1 MVNRKE
7 YNPSFA
13 VVYLDNQTI
22 TFLESN
28 FDITLID
35 TFVTKLHKVFPD
47 ILIHINISNTIKSMF
62 AGTKYLKSF
71 VFHESKLSEIDFFKE
86 IGTLLPSSIFNDPE
100 WDEVCFLY
108 FTGISPLLN
117 TQLTEKVWNRH
128 KNFFSQYSYSE
139 NIPPGLIPTVITRE
153 FLSSLPDQI
162 STDIH
167 SFFLKNINQYD
178 VDIFFQSPDLRQL
191 RLDFRYHSVRSSI
204 LVKGLLAL
212 ADEIPYEDLHSTL
225 KQNPGLFRSSPSYL
239 EWEIYKGC
247 ELSCVFCP
255 REFID
260 KSNDGSF
267 ASLTSVKSIVSKFQN
282 ELTSPIT
289 ISLSGNGE
297 PLLHPEFISVVKEI
311 LTLTQLKELVI
322 ETALYKNLDLLVSLI
337 QTLDS
342 TQKEKLCII
351 ANVTTLKEETYQS
364 LYGKK
369 GLQSVLEAI
378 DTLSKILPKNSLY
391 VQMIKM
397 KEVEDEIDPYFT
409 SFEKKGIN
417 IILQKYNRFANQLPE
432 RRVSDLTPI
441 HRDFCWHL
449 TRDLY
454 VSVSGDVSICKQNQ
468 TKIIGN
474 LYTESLFDVW
484 QKGQDSFRLSFNG
497 EHDKIPAPCLNC
509 DEWYTFNA

>member
-1 MVNRKE
+1 MINRKE

-13 VVYLDNQTI
+13 VVYLDTQTLS
-22 TFLESN
+22 FLESN
-28 FDITLID
+28 FDLKLFE
-35 TFVTKLHKVFPD
+35 TFVFKLHKVFPN
-47 ILIHINISNTIKSMF
+47 LNLHINVNDSVKTNLSKSKFSN
-62 AGTKYLKSF
+62 SF
-71 VFHESKLSEIDFFKE
+71 VFYEPNITEIEFFKQF
-86 IGTLLPSSIFNDPE
+86 GNLLPESIFKDPE

-117 TQLTEKVWNRH
+117 TSLTEKIWNRH

-153 FLSSLPDQI
+153 FLSSLPDHLT
-162 STDIH
+162 TDIH

-191 RLDFRYHSVRSSI
+191 RLDFRYHSLRSNTLI
-204 LVKGLLAL
+204 NGLLAI
-212 ADEIPYEDLHSTL
+212 AEEIPYEDLLSTL
-225 KQNPGLFRSSPSYL
+225 KQNPELYRSSPSYM

-267 ASLTSVKSIVSKFQN
+267 VPLATVKSLVSKFQK

-297 PLLHPEFISVVKEI
+297 PLLHPEFTSIIKEI
-311 LTLTQLKELVI
+311 LTLSQLKELII
-322 ETALYKNLDLLVSLI
+322 ETALYKNVDHLVSLI
-337 QTLDS
+337 LELDQTN
-342 TQKEKLCII
+342 KEKLCII
-351 ANVTTLKEETYQS
+351 TNLSTLKEKTYQT

-369 GLQSVLEAI
+369 GLTTVLESV
-378 DTLSKILPKNSLY
+378 DTLSKLLPKNSFY

-454 VSVSGDVSICKQNQ
+454 VNVTGDVSICKQNQ
-468 TKIIGN
+468 PKIIGN
-474 LYTESLFDVW
+474 LFTESLSDVW
-484 QKGQDSFRLSFNG
+484 KKGQESFRHSFNG
-497 EHDKIPAPCLNC
+497 EHDKISAPCLNC